1 MFSQKKNKQFKY
13 KSRFSENEKRNDSLS
28 EEAIK
33 SDISSEWEKTRRTVR
48 KNKLSTLPILLIIL
62 ALIIGIMYYLDIK
75 LR

>member
-1 MFSQKKNKQFKY
+1 MFSQKKNKQFNY
-13 KSRFSENEKRNDSLS
+13 KSRFSESEKRDDSLS
-28 EEAIK
+28 EQAIK

>member
-13 KSRFSENEKRNDSLS
+13 KSRFSETEKRDDSLS
-28 EEAIK
+28 KETIK
-33 SDISSEWEKTRRTVR
+33 NEISSEWEKTRRSVR
-48 KNKLSTLPILLIIL
+48 KNKLSTLPMLLILL

>member
-13 KSRFSENEKRNDSLS
+13 KSRFSESEKRNDSLS
-28 EEAIK
+28 EEAMK
-33 SDISSEWEKTRRTVR
+33 SDISSEWEKTRRSVR
-48 KNKLSTLPILLIIL
+48 KNKLSTLPMLLIIL

>member
-1 MFSQKKNKQFKY
+1 VFSQKKNKQFNY
-13 KSRFSENEKRNDSLS
+13 KSRFSESEKRDDSLS
-28 EEAIK
+28 EQAIK

>member
-1 MFSQKKNKQFKY
+1 VFSQKKNKQFKY

>member
-13 KSRFSENEKRNDSLS
+13 KSRFSETEKRDDSLS
-28 EEAIK
+28 KETIK
-33 SDISSEWEKTRRTVR
+33 SDISSEWEKTRRSVR
-48 KNKLSTLPILLIIL
+48 KNKLSTLPMLLILL

>member
-13 KSRFSENEKRNDSLS
+13 KSRFSEGEKQEDNLS
-28 EEAIK
+28 KEHIK
-33 SDISSEWEKTRRTVR
+33 NDISSEWEKTRRTVR
-48 KNKLSTLPILLIIL
+48 KKKFSTLPMLLILL